1 MKQSLPFSIESRSM
15 PKLRLVF
22 SFLLACA
29 SPAAAQSAPQPRPD
43 VGRKLFELVNRE
55 RGSRGIA
62 QLRWSNEL
70 AKSALAHGRLVV
82 EHQSLDHQFPGEAGL
97 MQRIAE
103 AGAHFNAVAENLAF
117 ADSAEEIHS
126 GLMGSPGHRHNILNP
141 DYNALGVAVLQSGD
155 RLYAVQNFARLT
167 SKIPYTLAEKI
178 FAERFNQLRQRS
190 GLIAAHIEPDTQ
202 VRAAVCS
209 MAEDDRLSAG
219 ALPRNDGVHGMV
231 AFTAS
236 EPTEIPERL
245 KPALSAPSLGVV
257 RIGACYR
264 ETPHYPGGIYWFGVV
279 Y

>member
-1 MKQSLPFSIESRSM
+1 
-15 PKLRLVF
+15 
-22 SFLLACA
+22 
-29 SPAAAQSAPQPRPD
+29 
-43 VGRKLFELVNRE
+43 
-55 RGSRGIA
+55 
-62 QLRWSNEL
+62 
-70 AKSALAHGRLVV
+70 
-82 EHQSLDHQFPGEAGL
+82 

-117 ADSAEEIHS
+117 ADSADEIHS

-167 SKIPYTLAEKI
+167 SKIPYTVAEKI

-190 GLIAAHIEPDTQ
+190 GLLPAHLEPDAQ
-202 VRAAVCS
+202 VRAAVCG
-209 MAEDDRLSAG
+209 MAENDRLSAG
-219 ALPRNDGVHGMV
+219 SLPRDSGAHGVV

-236 EPTEIPERL
+236 EPTEIPDRL
-245 KPALSAPSLGVV
+245 KPAISAPSVGVI

>member
-1 MKQSLPFSIESRSM
+1 M
-15 PKLRLVF
+15 PKLRLVVP
-22 SFLLACA
+22 FLLACA
-29 SPAAAQSAPQPRPD
+29 SLPSAKSAPLSRPD
-43 VGRKLFELVNRE
+43 IGRKLFDLVNHE
-55 RGSRGIA
+55 RATRDIP
-62 QLRWSNEL
+62 QLRWSDEL
-70 AKSALAHGRLVV
+70 AKSALAHGQLVV
-82 EHQSLDHQFPGEAGL
+82 EHQSLDHQFTGEAGL

-117 ADSAEEIHS
+117 ADSADEIHS

-141 DYNALGVAVLQSGD
+141 DYNAVGIAVLQSGD

-190 GLIAAHIEPDTQ
+190 GFIAAHVEADPQ

-209 MAEDDRLSAG
+209 MAEHDRLSAG
-219 ALPRNDGVHGMV
+219 SLPRDNGAHGMV

-245 KPALSAPSLGVV
+245 RPAISAPSLGVV